1 MSMTRIRCTVDD
13 DPTNALFK
21 SRPYHFFARQYN
33 FYSNEQAIFL
43 TLQNVSTKTFFLL
56 IGLFQKGEQA
66 TIDIQT

>member
-1 MSMTRIRCTVDD
+1 MTRIRCTVDD

-21 SRPYHFFARQYN
+21 SRPYHFFARQCN